1 MKPIQ
6 QILIFITFTLLAA
19 CFVSGCTDTVLCR
32 WQQTRDG
39 LKRELTATTQQISTL
54 QKEIDALPPG
64 PMREQ
69 IKTTLAKAEALA
81 PELAG
86 KIDHLDQMI
95 VAARTGDASQVG
107 ASLGGLLSGVPV
119 VGPYAGIIGVMA
131 GLVWGAYQRVK
142 RAKEVDDALGTAD
155 ELRGH
160 LENVVT
166 SIEAAGPDWTEQDKA
181 AIRAVQGEATSKV
194 VEEIKQGQ

>member
-6 QILIFITFTLLAA
+6 QILIFITVTILAA
-19 CFVSGCTDTVLCR
+19 FLVSGCTDTALLR

-54 QKEIDALPPG
+54 QKEVDALPAG
-64 PMREQ
+64 PMREK

-107 ASLGGLLSGVPV
+107 ASLGGLLAGVPV
-119 VGPYAGIIGVMA
+119 VGPYAGVIGVVA

-142 RAKEVDDALGTAD
+142 RAREVDDALGAAD

-160 LENVVT
+160 LKNVVS
-166 SIEAAGPDWTEQDKA
+166 SIEAAGPEWSEQDKA
-181 AIRAVQGEATSKV
+181 AVRAIQGEATTKV
-194 VEEIKQGQ
+194 VEGIKSDQ

>member
-6 QILIFITFTLLAA
+6 QILIFITATIFAA
-19 CFVSGCTDTVLCR
+19 FLFSGCTDTAALR
-32 WQQTRDG
+32 WQQTRDT

-69 IKTTLAKAEALA
+69 IKATLAKAEALA

-95 VAARTGDASQVG
+95 VAARTGDATQVG
-107 ASLGGLLSGVPV
+107 SSLGGLLSGVPV
-119 VGPYAGIIGVMA
+119 VGPYAGIIGVVA

-142 RAKEVDDALGTAD
+142 RAKDVDDALGTAD

-166 SIEAAGPDWTEQDKA
+166 SIEAAGPEWSEQDKA

-194 VEEIKQGQ
+194 VEEIKGDQ